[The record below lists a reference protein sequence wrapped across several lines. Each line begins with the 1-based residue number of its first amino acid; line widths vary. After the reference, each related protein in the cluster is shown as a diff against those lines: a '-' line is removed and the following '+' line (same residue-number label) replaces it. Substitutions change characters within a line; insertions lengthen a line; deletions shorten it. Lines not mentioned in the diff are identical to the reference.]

1 MNLASII
8 ATLAEVGS
16 GLPAYKALFD
26 QVVGAFSD
34 SDQAELKAAYDRAM
48 ASSDAAHRD
57 AQSL

>member
-8 ATLAEVGS
+8 ATRAEVGA

-26 QVVGAFSD
+26 QVVGAFNEGD
-34 SDQAELKAAYDRAM
+34 RAELKAAYARAI
-48 ASSDAAHRD
+48 AASDAAHRD